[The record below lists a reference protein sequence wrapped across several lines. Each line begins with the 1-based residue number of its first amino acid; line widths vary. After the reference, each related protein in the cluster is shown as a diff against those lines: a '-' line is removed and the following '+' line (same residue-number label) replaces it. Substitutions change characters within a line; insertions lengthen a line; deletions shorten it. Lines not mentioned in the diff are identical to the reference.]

1 MINVKFE
8 PTFRQHEAFVYL
20 RDNVTTEVLYGGGAG
35 GGKSRLL
42 VSWLILNC
50 IEFAG
55 SRWLLG
61 RSKLKTLKLT
71 TLKTFFEVCNSWN
84 LKPDQHFNY
93 NQQQEIIKFWNG
105 SELILKD
112 LFYYPSDPEFTSLGS
127 LEITGAGIDEA
138 TEVTEKAILIVN
150 SRIRFKLREFGV
162 IPKTLMTCNPS
173 KNWVYKKYYKPF
185 RENKLLPYQKFIPA
199 LITDN
204 PHIPVEYIEQLKKLD
219 RISRERLLLGNWE
232 YDDDTGRLFLYDSIL
247 NSFTNSFVLPGE
259 YFLTCDVARFGSD
272 KIVYVVW
279 SGFRAEKILY
289 KTKQGINE
297 TVQDIKDLCLDY
309 NIPRSNIIIDDD
321 GIGGGVVDFLPGCK
335 RFINNATPFNNEN
348 YQNLKAQCYFKFADL
363 VNNNQVFINTDDPLI
378 TKMIT
383 EELEVIKQFNGDVDG
398 KLKIIPKDQIKLS
411 LGRSPDFADALMM
424 RMLAVFK
431 PKPNLGAVQIFGKRE
446 NYNDLFKL

>member
-1 MINVKFE
+1 
-8 PTFRQHEAFVYL
+8 
-20 RDNVTTEVLYGGGAG
+20 
-35 GGKSRLL
+35 
-42 VSWLILNC
+42 
-50 IEFAG
+50 
-55 SRWLLG
+55 
-61 RSKLKTLKLT
+61 
-71 TLKTFFEVCNSWN
+71 
-84 LKPDQHFNY
+84 
-93 NQQQEIIKFWNG
+93 
-105 SELILKD
+105 
-112 LFYYPSDPEFTSLGS
+112 
-127 LEITGAGIDEA
+127 
-138 TEVTEKAILIVN
+138 
-150 SRIRFKLREFGV
+150 
-162 IPKTLMTCNPS
+162 MTCNPS

-232 YDDDTGRLFLYDSIL
+232 YDDETGRLFLYDSIL

-297 TVQDIKDLCLDY
+297 TVKDIKDLCLDY